1 MLMPSIFGENL
12 FDDLM
17 KGFDFPTVS
26 QPVLSRNVNNLMRT
40 DIRENEKGFTLDI
53 DLPGYTKDNVQAEL
67 KEGYLTITASTS
79 RSNEEKDENG
89 RYIRRERYSG
99 NCSRSFYV
107 GEDITET
114 DINAK
119 FTDGV
124 LNLEIP
130 KKEPVQ
136 KIPEKKIIAIEG

>member
-53 DLPGYTKDNVQAEL
+53 DLPGYSKDNVQAEL
-67 KEGYLTITASTS
+67 KEGYLTITANNARNS
-79 RSNEEKDENG
+79 EEKDPNG

-99 NCSRSFYV
+99 SCSRSFYV
-107 GEDITET
+107 GEDITEE
-114 DINAK
+114 DIKARFENGILQV
-119 FTDGV
+119 FV
-124 LNLEIP
+124 P
-130 KKEPVQ
+130 KKEAKPQ
-136 KIPEKKIIAIEG
+136 IEEKKVINIE